1 MCIGV
6 SISEDTGY
14 TPPPLQFFFNPIQF
28 LCSFELH
35 LWGWHPRLGND
46 WSFTNMDDCA
56 KLNGRISS
64 SKGEKTYFEHIL
76 GTWENA
82 FFLSLHASSVF
93 GVAVWMRL
101 HRPNVLGSWTVWFGS
116 HGFHLATLTLM
127 LNAAFQDATHTYTCI
142 ETHSNGCF
150 FLSKMVVIRFV
161 PKWWLHKRNLKT
173 SKHVF
178 LSLSFH
184 FLGLIGWWTRKACLY
199 FKFWLCFHFLF
210 CSVDWKILV

>member
-1 MCIGV
+1 MGKC
-6 SISEDTGY
+6 
-14 TPPPLQFFFNPIQF
+14 FF
-28 LCSFELH
+28 S
-35 LWGWHPRLGND
+35 
-46 WSFTNMDDCA
+46 
-56 KLNGRISS
+56 
-64 SKGEKTYFEHIL
+64 
-76 GTWENA
+76 
-82 FFLSLHASSVF
+82 LSLHASSVF
-93 GVAVWMRL
+93 AVAVWMRL

-199 FKFWLCFHFLF
+199 FIILALFSFSFLF
-210 CSVDWKILV
+210 SGLEDIDVVYYSGSIPSVQWNVLLKVRIENSFLEYISWRLLKRIPRNLYGRQLGKKDKKIFQLTTTFNEI